1 MDITRVDEVTC
12 DEGFITLRDI
22 VEDCPGVILLEEH
35 EDVVVVFIMN
45 LSTAIRTINIVLRS
59 EGMRATHIKPRRR

>member
-35 EDVVVVFIMN
+35 EDVVVVFII
-45 LSTAIRTINIVLRS
+45 LKSTAIRN
-59 EGMRATHIKPRRR
+59 AT

>member
-12 DEGFITLRDI
+12 DEGFIITLRDI

-35 EDVVVVFIMN
+35 EDVVVVFII
-45 LSTAIRTINIVLRS
+45 LKSTAIR
-59 EGMRATHIKPRRR
+59 